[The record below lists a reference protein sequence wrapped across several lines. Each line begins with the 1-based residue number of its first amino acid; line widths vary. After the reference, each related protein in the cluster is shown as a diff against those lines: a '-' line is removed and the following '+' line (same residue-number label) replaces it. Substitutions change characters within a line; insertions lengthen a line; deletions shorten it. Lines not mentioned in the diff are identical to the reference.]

1 MKEYVVK
8 YSFEFVVIF
17 LGILISLYFEDARQD
32 RLENER
38 KNKSIEQLINVID
51 QDINQI
57 NNFIKLQEVS
67 LESSEIL
74 YDNLNN
80 EINLS
85 EEKIMYHIS
94 SVGRALKSFF
104 PQEGIFNQLISSDLI
119 KRIKSETLKT
129 KLFKLFNEDLRRHDV
144 HTKEYDDFFLDF
156 NYKLSVNFFLEHNW
170 KTDVSEVDQIE
181 ILKYRF
187 NNKFYES
194 DEFFGNLIESRKNI
208 KAYLNELNELKLK
221 YSDLKSLC
229 LDEIRT

>member
-32 RLENER
+32 RVENER

-67 LESSEIL
+67 LESSDIL

-170 KTDVSEVDQIE
+170 KTDVNEVDQIE

>member
-32 RLENER
+32 RVENER

-67 LESSEIL
+67 LESSDIL

-181 ILKYRF
+181 IIKYRF

>member
-8 YSFEFVVIF
+8 YSFEFIVIF

-32 RLENER
+32 RVENER

-67 LESSEIL
+67 LESSDIL

>member
-181 ILKYRF
+181 IIKYRF

-221 YSDLKSLC
+221 YFDLKSLC

>member
-67 LESSEIL
+67 LESSDIL

-170 KTDVSEVDQIE
+170 RTDVSEVDQIE

-208 KAYLNELNELKLK
+208 KAYLKELNELKLK

>member
-32 RLENER
+32 RVENER

-57 NNFIKLQEVS
+57 NNFIKLQEFS
-67 LESSEIL
+67 LESSDIL

-170 KTDVSEVDQIE
+170 RTDVSEVDQIE

-208 KAYLNELNELKLK
+208 KAYLKELNELKLK

>member
-32 RLENER
+32 RVENER

-67 LESSEIL
+67 LESSDIL
-74 YDNLNN
+74 YDNLKN

>member
-32 RLENER
+32 RVENER

-67 LESSEIL
+67 LESSDIL

-170 KTDVSEVDQIE
+170 KTDVREVDQIE

>member
-67 LESSEIL
+67 LVSSDIL

-156 NYKLSVNFFLEHNW
+156 NYKLSVNFFLDHNW

-181 ILKYRF
+181 IIKYRF

-229 LDEIRT
+229 LDEIKT